1 MERGR
6 LQTAGNH
13 GAGKDAMTDARVK
26 NPLPVTGMIV
36 TGVAAVITAA
46 VSWVG
51 WPEMADTLEEVLG
64 PNKRPSVATK
74 STVAVGTP
82 VLLAVLALL
91 PWPLLRVDRRLER
104 RTPDYQLSTGDRRRR
119 AHCLSIIW
127 CALAL
132 VLLSLHVCLVAEM
145 AGRAAPL
152 YETLAVSFG
161 ILLLA
166 LAAALPYARRDP
178 ETIPP
183 ALRRMAASA
192 DHGYRRAIPLLRAS
206 GAATIALG
214 VLWPIVALAVGGTGM
229 CIALT
234 IAGATAIREG

>member
-1 MERGR
+1 MTNARG
-6 LQTAGNH
+6 
-13 GAGKDAMTDARVK
+13 K
-26 NPLPVTGMIV
+26 NPLPVAGMV
-36 TGVAAVITAA
+36 GMGVAAVLAAA

-51 WPEMADTLEEVLG
+51 WPDMADTLEEVLG
-64 PNKRPSVATK
+64 PNRRPSVATK

-91 PWPLLRVDRRLER
+91 PWPLLRVDRPSER
-104 RTPDYQLSTGDRRRR
+104 RTSDYQLSAEDRRRR
-119 AHCLSIIW
+119 ARCLSIIW

-132 VLLSLHVCLVAEM
+132 VFLSLHVCLVAEM
-145 AGRAAPL
+145 TGRTTPL

-166 LAAALPYARRDP
+166 VAAALPYARQDP
-178 ETIPP
+178 ATIPP
-183 ALRRMAASA
+183 ALRRVAASA

-229 CIALT
+229 CVALT
-234 IAGATAIREG
+234 IAGATALREG

>member
-1 MERGR
+1 
-6 LQTAGNH
+6 
-13 GAGKDAMTDARVK
+13 MTDARGR
-26 NPLPVTGMIV
+26 NPLPVAGMV
-36 TGVAAVITAA
+36 GMGVAAVLAAA

-51 WPEMADTLEEVLG
+51 WPEMAGTLEEVLG
-64 PNKRPSVATK
+64 PNRRPSVATK
-74 STVAVGTP
+74 ESVAVGIP
-82 VLLAVLALL
+82 MLLAGMALL
-91 PWPLLRVDRRLER
+91 PWPLLHVDRRSER
-104 RTPDYQLSTGDRRRR
+104 RTSDYQLSAENRRRR
-119 AHCLSIIW
+119 ARCLSIIW

-132 VLLSLHVCLVAEM
+132 VFLPLHVCLVAEM
-145 AGRAAPL
+145 AGRTTPL

-166 LAAALPYARRDP
+166 LAIALPYARQDP
-178 ETIPP
+178 ATIPP

-214 VLWPIVALAVGGTGM
+214 LLWPIVALAVGGTGM

-234 IAGATAIREG
+234 IAGATVIRQA